1 MIGHVHLIS
10 KTTKLPQHPAVNQQP
25 HQGPNASPSHANE
38 SHKRWS
44 THWRWS
50 GLGTAGLNTPHQLT
64 GETKME
70 ALQSTRNKDYWRKK
84 HLGIPGKYVS
94 LHVSNTFI
102 VDILLGRFHISLP
115 VAKWRW
121 AAAAK
126 SPTARDHFSLFL
138 HEFMA
143 ELKVIMSGDAPL
155 RWDGSAGCWGN

>member
-1 MIGHVHLIS
+1 
-10 KTTKLPQHPAVNQQP
+10 
-25 HQGPNASPSHANE
+25 
-38 SHKRWS
+38 
-44 THWRWS
+44 
-50 GLGTAGLNTPHQLT
+50 
-64 GETKME
+64 ME
-70 ALQSTRNKDYWRKK
+70 ALQSTRNKDYWRKNIWGFQVCESSCLK
-84 HLGIPGKYVS
+84 H
-94 LHVSNTFI
+94 FI

-155 RWDGSAGCWGN
+155 R